1 MFSIM
6 SGRVDRRRRLAIVL
20 TEQVGVNSQGDVWLG
35 VTKALTDRHE
45 LAGVG
50 VSQGVVRD
58 FGHADA
64 DGVIAPCRADRVGRE
79 WGAVKIGKQQIATPI
94 PAALPLF
101 AGGLGMIGLLARRRK
116 PKQIARSI

>member
-1 MFSIM
+1 
-6 SGRVDRRRRLAIVL
+6 
-20 TEQVGVNSQGDVWLG
+20 VGVNSQGDVWLG
-35 VTKALTDRHE
+35 VTKALTDRHDVHASVDE